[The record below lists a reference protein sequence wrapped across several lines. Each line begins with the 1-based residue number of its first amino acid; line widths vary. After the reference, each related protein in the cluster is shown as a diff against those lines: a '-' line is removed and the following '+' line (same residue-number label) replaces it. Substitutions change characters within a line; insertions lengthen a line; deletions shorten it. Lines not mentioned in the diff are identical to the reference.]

1 MSQLPISRSPDLS
14 RLRAE
19 GYNVSVEGGYV
30 IMRDVPYVTPS
41 KQVARCSLAD
51 IHNDASGRPNDH
63 TMWMSGESPSDANGQ
78 RLLRYLAGD
87 GAPQNHRI
95 TDDLFAQ
102 WYFSVKLIDE
112 NKNHIPDQDYYS
124 KFTRYVERLGAA
136 VKALGGTES
145 AKTFPVVVPDDEEQ
159 SVFNYHDTASIR
171 AHIQPITK
179 KLEGL
184 RIAIVG
190 VGGTGSYI
198 LDLVAKTPVAEIH
211 LYDPDAFLQHNAFR
225 APGVASVDD
234 LKAKPSKVDYFAQV
248 YGKLRTGVVPHSD
261 GLTSGNVNE
270 LKSMSFVF
278 LAVDPGEHKKL
289 AITAMTEAGVP
300 FVDCGMGL
308 YVVDESIAGQ
318 LRLTT
323 VTSAKHDHVDRHI
336 KLNQTEVPNEYA
348 HNIQVAELNALN
360 ASLAVVRWKKHFGFY
375 NDLECEHQSIYAV
388 DGNSVL
394 NEEST

>member
-19 GYNVSVEGGYV
+19 GYNVSVEGGYLV
-30 IMRDVPYVTPS
+30 MRDVPYVTPS
-41 KQVARCSLAD
+41 KQIARCTLAD
-51 IHNDASGRPNDH
+51 IYNDASGRPNDH
-63 TMWMSGESPSDANGQ
+63 TMWMAGESPSNQNGE
-78 RLLRYLAGD
+78 RLMRYLANGE
-87 GAPQNHRI
+87 PQNLRI

-102 WYFSVKLIDE
+102 WYFSIKLIDE
-112 NKNHIPDQDYYS
+112 NKNHIPDADYYS
-124 KFTRYVERLGAA
+124 KFTRYVDKLGLT

-145 AKTFPVVVPDDEEQ
+145 AKTFPVVVPDDEEH

-171 AHIQPITK
+171 AHIQPVTK

-211 LYDPDAFLQHNAFR
+211 LYDPDVFLQHNAFR
-225 APGVASVDD
+225 APGAASVDE
-234 LKAKPSKVDYFAQV
+234 LKAKPSKVGYFAQV
-248 YGKLRTGVVPHSD
+248 YGKLRTGVVPHSG
-261 GLTSGNVNE
+261 GLTGDNVDE
-270 LKSMSFVF
+270 LKYMSFVF

-289 AITAMTEAGVP
+289 AIAAMAEAGVP
-300 FVDCGMGL
+300 FVDCGIGL
-308 YVVDESIAGQ
+308 YVVNESIAGQ
-318 LRLTT
+318 VRLTT
-323 VTSAKHDHVDRHI
+323 VTSAKRDHVDRHI
-336 KLNQTEVPNEYA
+336 KLNQADLPNEYA

-360 ASLAVVRWKKHFGFY
+360 ASLAVVRWKKHFSFY
-375 NDLECEHQSIYAV
+375 NDLEREHQSSYAV

-394 NEEST
+394 NEECP

>member
-19 GYNVSVEGGYV
+19 GYNVSVEGGYLV
-30 IMRDVPYVTPS
+30 MRDVPYVTPS
-41 KQVARCSLAD
+41 KQIARCTLAD

-78 RLLRYLAGD
+78 RLLKYLAGD
-87 GAPQNHRI
+87 GAPQNLRI

-211 LYDPDAFLQHNAFR
+211 LYDPDTFLQHNAFR
-225 APGVASVDD
+225 APGAASVDD

-248 YGKLRTGVVPHSD
+248 YGKLRTGVVPHPG
-261 GLTSGNVNE
+261 GLTSGNVDE

-300 FVDCGMGL
+300 FVDCGIGL

-336 KLNQTEVPNEYA
+336 KLNQADVPNEYA

-375 NDLECEHQSIYAV
+375 NDLEREHQSTYAV

>member
-19 GYNVSVEGGYV
+19 GYNVSVEGGYLV
-30 IMRDVPYVTPS
+30 MRDVPYVTPS
-41 KQVARCSLAD
+41 KQVARCTLAD
-51 IHNDASGRPNDH
+51 IYNDASGRPNDH
-63 TMWMSGESPSDANGQ
+63 TMWMAGESPSNQHGE
-78 RLLRYLAGD
+78 RLMRYLANGE
-87 GAPQNHRI
+87 PQNLRI

-102 WYFSVKLIDE
+102 WYFSIKLIDE
-112 NKNHIPDQDYYS
+112 NKNHIPDADYYS
-124 KFTRYVERLGAA
+124 KFTRYVDKLGLA
-136 VKALGGTES
+136 VQALGGNES
-145 AKTFPVVVPDDEEQ
+145 AKTFPVVVPDDEEH

-225 APGVASVDD
+225 APGAASVDD
-234 LKAKPSKVDYFAQV
+234 LKAKPSKVDYFARV
-248 YGKLRTGVVPHSD
+248 YGKLRTGVIPHTA
-261 GLTSGNVNE
+261 GLTSGNVDE

-289 AITAMTEAGVP
+289 AIATMTDAGVP

-323 VTSAKHDHVDRHI
+323 VTSAKRDHVDRHI
-336 KLNQTEVPNEYA
+336 KLNQAVLPNEYA

-375 NDLECEHQSIYAV
+375 NDLEREHQSTYAV

-394 NEEST
+394 NEECA

>member
-1 MSQLPISRSPDLS
+1 MSQLPISRSPDLY

-30 IMRDVPYVTPS
+30 VMRDVPYVTPS

-51 IHNDASGRPNDH
+51 IHNDASSRPNDH
-63 TMWMSGESPSDANGQ
+63 TMWMSGESPSDENGQ

-87 GAPQNHRI
+87 GAPQNLRI

-102 WYFSVKLIDE
+102 WHFSIKMIDE
-112 NKNHIPDQDYYS
+112 NKNHIPDQNYYS
-124 KFTRYVERLGAA
+124 KFTRYVERLGVA

-225 APGVASVDD
+225 APGAASVDD
-234 LKAKPSKVDYFAQV
+234 LKAKPSKVDYFVQV
-248 YGKLRTGVVPHSD
+248 YGKVRMGVVPHSG
-261 GLTSGNVNE
+261 GLTSSNVDE
-270 LKSMSFVF
+270 LKSLDFVF

-308 YVVDESIAGQ
+308 YVVDERIAGQ

-336 KLNQTEVPNEYA
+336 KLNQANVPNEYA

-360 ASLAVVRWKKHFGFY
+360 ASLAVVRWKKHFGYY
-375 NDLECEHQSIYAV
+375 NDLEYEHQSTYAV
-388 DGNSVL
+388 DGNSIL